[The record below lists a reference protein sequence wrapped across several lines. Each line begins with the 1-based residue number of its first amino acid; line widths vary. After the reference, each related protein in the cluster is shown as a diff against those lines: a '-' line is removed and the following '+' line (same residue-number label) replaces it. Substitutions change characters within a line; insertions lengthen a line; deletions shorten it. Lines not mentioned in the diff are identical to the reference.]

1 MLGSSLYGSSSKY
14 YDLIYDTKDYKR
26 ESAFLKKRI
35 GKFYNKKQILLL
47 DVGCGTGQHLK
58 YLAKS
63 RNYRLVG
70 LDADPEMLR
79 IARNKLS
86 SLEFV
91 NGKMQNF
98 SFKNKFDVI
107 TCLFSTIA
115 YNTNNKMLFLTLK
128 NFNRNL
134 KKGGLLIFDIPLKVK
149 LNKKGRWHFKFKRGN
164 TCVDCHSRNMPKSQ
178 TTRYVINIKIK
189 GGKRTIKTTKVH
201 ILGMFT
207 LKDVKQI
214 LKKADFEV
222 LKLYSGYNGN
232 EVNRGRIERAL
243 VISRKL

>member
-1 MLGSSLYGSSSKY
+1 MLDSSPYASSSKY
-14 YDLIYDTKDYKR
+14 YDLIYRAKDYKR
-26 ESAFLKKRI
+26 ESTFLKKLI

-79 IARNKLS
+79 IARNKLN

-91 NGKMQNF
+91 KGKMQNF

-115 YNTNNKMLFLTLK
+115 YNTNNIMLFLTLK
-128 NFNRNL
+128 NFNCNL
-134 KKGGLLIFDIPLKVK
+134 KKRGLLMFDIPLKGK
-149 LNKKGRWHFKFKRGN
+149 LNKKGSWHFKFKRGN
-164 TCVDCHSRNMPKSQ
+164 TYVDCYSKNVPKST
-178 TTRYVINIKIK
+178 TTRYIINSKIK
-189 GGKRTIKTTKVH
+189 DGKRTIKTTKVH
-201 ILGMFT
+201 MLGMFT
-207 LKDVKQI
+207 LKDLMQI
-214 LKKADFEV
+214 LKKAGFEV
-222 LKLYSGYNGN
+222 LKLYSDYNGN
-232 EVNRGRIERAL
+232 EVNLRRMEKAL